1 MPVAKEV
8 RFARRRRGERSLFGP
23 RVGAESDGGP
33 RPPFVRLD
41 QFRIGAL
48 ELARV
53 GVPPPPGK
61 AVVDQLL
68 VSRCGSHI
76 PRRPRSPRTTRGPST
91 PRGLG
96 WPDSVGSKGAEGAE
110 GESAAAVRLET
121 LRESEGGPTLWV
133 NRWFRERCGSSL
145 PKGVLAAGNL
155 PASSAGPNRRAGPRS
170 STGIARRSLG
180 PGAGDLGAPPPFAP
194 ANPRG
199 PDSSGP
205 GTPAEVPRSVP
216 SGSPPEAPPGEGSLP
231 LPGPAPEY
239 SRVPQRESLSW
250 GVA

>member
-53 GVPPPPGK
+53 VVPPPSGK

-96 WPDSVGSKGAEGAE
+96 LPDSVGSKSAEGAE

-121 LRESEGGPTLWV
+121 LRESEGGLTLWV
-133 NRWFRERCGSSL
+133 NRWFRERCRSSL

-155 PASSAGPNRRAGPRS
+155 PASSAGPNRSAGPRS

-180 PGAGDLGAPPPFAP
+180 PGAGDLGAPLVRSREPPRSGFLGAR
-194 ANPRG
+194 NPCG
-199 PDSSGP
+199 GL
-205 GTPAEVPRSVP
+205 RSVP
-216 SGSPPEAPPGEGSLP
+216 SGSPPEAPPGEGSPP